1 MNQLVLDRSGQGGT
15 PQVVDA
21 VPAPDSAAASAAGAL
36 DIDLRKI
43 WAALYR
49 NIWLMAAIMAVVIV
63 LGVIVTL
70 LSTPIYRAKSSIQ
83 IEQQSSRVLDE
94 HSDVEPQAALA
105 DGDRFLQ
112 TQVDILKSRSLAQR
126 VAEATG
132 LLANDDFLLAMKAR
146 PVGSGSSPAAA
157 REARRR
163 ATVNLLVG
171 NMTASLPR
179 SSRIVTLGFDSPSAL
194 TAQTIANAY
203 ADNFISSTLSRK
215 FDASSYARDFLQN
228 QLAATKT
235 RLEQSEREMIA
246 YARGAELI
254 DTSGGVSADGTATGT
269 KSLITARLVALNS
282 LYLSARA
289 GRIQAEQRWRQA
301 SGAGVMT
308 LPEVLSSSVVQSLL
322 GKRAELAA
330 SYREEGT
337 RRKADYPTMQQ
348 AAAGLEETNQQL
360 RRAADSIRNSIREQ
374 YNVALQQEQALDR
387 DLTAL
392 KSATMA
398 EQDRSVRYNILKREV
413 DTNRVLY
420 DGLLQRYKE
429 VAAAA
434 GVTANNV
441 SVIDR
446 AEIPT
451 IPERPRPAINMALA
465 LVFGTFL
472 ALLVVF
478 IREKYD
484 DTVRMPDD
492 VEDKLGI
499 PLLGSVPRLAKD
511 VPPIEELRRPGSE
524 MSEAYFSIRTSLQ
537 LVGKHGLP
545 RSILMTSSEPAEGK
559 TTSALALARNL
570 ATIGARV
577 LLIDCDLR
585 RPSIHSVFGL
595 SRAKGVTNILA
606 NQARIADVVQDT
618 DLDNLKVIASGPLPP
633 TPTELLAG
641 TGLADLIRTA
651 LLDYTIVLIDG
662 PPVMGLSDAPLIA
675 SVVDGVVLVVEVER
689 SHRGRAK
696 STVRRLQDSRA
707 TVLGAILTKFDAR
720 RAGFG
725 SDYRYIYQ
733 YGSSDRGAVDA

>member
-1 MNQLVLDRSGQGGT
+1 
-15 PQVVDA
+15 
-21 VPAPDSAAASAAGAL
+21 
-36 DIDLRKI
+36 
-43 WAALYR
+43 
-49 NIWLMAAIMAVVIV
+49 
-63 LGVIVTL
+63 
-70 LSTPIYRAKSSIQ
+70 
-83 IEQQSSRVLDE
+83 
-94 HSDVEPQAALA
+94 
-105 DGDRFLQ
+105 
-112 TQVDILKSRSLAQR
+112 
-126 VAEATG
+126 
-132 LLANDDFLLAMKAR
+132 
-146 PVGSGSSPAAA
+146 
-157 REARRR
+157 
-163 ATVNLLVG
+163 
-171 NMTASLPR
+171 
-179 SSRIVTLGFDSPSAL
+179 
-194 TAQTIANAY
+194 
-203 ADNFISSTLSRK
+203 
-215 FDASSYARDFLQN
+215 
-228 QLAATKT
+228 
-235 RLEQSEREMIA
+235 MIA

-254 DTSGGVSADGTATGT
+254 DTSGGNDATGATAGT
-269 KSLITARLVALNS
+269 KSLITARLVSLNS
-282 LYLSARA
+282 LYLAARA
-289 GRIQAEQRWRQA
+289 ARIQAEQRWRQA
-301 SGAGVMT
+301 SGAGVMS
-308 LPEVLSSSVVQSLL
+308 LPEVLNDNVVQGLL
-322 GKRAELAA
+322 GKRAEQAA
-330 SYREEGT
+330 SYQQEGT

-348 AAAGLEETNQQL
+348 AAAGLAETNSQL
-360 RRAADSIRNSIREQ
+360 NRAAGAIRSSIREQ
-374 YNVALQQEQALDR
+374 YTVALKQEQALDR
-387 DLTAL
+387 DLNSLKTASL
-392 KSATMA
+392 A

-446 AEIPT
+446 AELPT
-451 IPERPRPAINMALA
+451 SPERPRPAINMALA
-465 LVFGTFL
+465 AIFGVFL
-472 ALLVVF
+472 SLLVVF

-492 VEDKLGI
+492 VEGKLGI

-524 MSEAYFSIRTSLQ
+524 ISEAYFSIRTSLQ
-537 LVGKHGLP
+537 LAGKSGLP

-570 ATIGARV
+570 ANVGARV

-585 RPSIHSVFGL
+585 RPSVHSVFGL

-618 DLDNLKVIASGPLPP
+618 DLENLKVISSGPLPP

-641 TGLADLIRTA
+641 NGLAELIKNA
-651 LLDYTIVLIDG
+651 LTEYTIVLIDG

-675 SVVDGVVLVVEVER
+675 SVVDGVVLIVEVER

-696 STVRRLQDSRA
+696 STVRRLQNSRA

-733 YGSSDRGAVDA
+733 YESSDRGTPVVT